1 VGSRGIPEAPGTFLE
16 LPVLST
22 HLECGVSEIGT
33 PMGDRSP
40 DATGPLEIGAPAG
53 RWLRRHLAGSATVV
67 TTSVDG
73 AYRGAT
79 VTSCFIASNEPL
91 LLAVS
96 LERDSQML
104 EWVGETGVFAV
115 SILPWR
121 EKFLADQFA
130 GFTPLAS
137 PTFAGIEHQ
146 SGDSGSPILSRS
158 IGWADCTLE
167 QTIVTGDHVLV
178 IGRVLAC
185 GVGVRSTD
193 EPLIHYAGRYLRVQ

>member
-1 VGSRGIPEAPGTFLE
+1 MDGRPPEA
-16 LPVLST
+16 
-22 HLECGVSEIGT
+22 
-33 PMGDRSP
+33 
-40 DATGPLEIGAPAG
+40 AGPLEVGARAG
-53 RWLRRHLAGSATVV
+53 RWLRRHLAGSATVL

-79 VTSCFIASNEPL
+79 VTSCFVASNEPL

-96 LERDSQML
+96 LEHESQML
-104 EWVGETGVFAV
+104 EWIGDAGSFAA

-137 PTFAGIEHQ
+137 PSFAGIDHETAV
-146 SGDSGSPILSRS
+146 SGAPILRRS
-158 IGWADCTLE
+158 IGWADCAVDSSV
-167 QTIVTGDHVLV
+167 VTGDHVLV

-185 GVGVRSTD
+185 GVGARSDD